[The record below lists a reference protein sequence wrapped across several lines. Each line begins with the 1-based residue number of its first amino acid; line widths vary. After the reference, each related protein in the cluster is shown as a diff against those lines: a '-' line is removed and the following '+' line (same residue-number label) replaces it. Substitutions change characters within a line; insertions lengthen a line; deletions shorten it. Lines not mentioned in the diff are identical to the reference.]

1 MGDILV
7 KFNELCKQ
15 ASKENNII
23 FNIEQIPAE
32 SFAVRL
38 ADADRLIYGN
48 PYNLDKLYAN
58 QFVPLWKDA
67 TIYERLEVDGKYNQ
81 LLSGGGIVHA
91 QANSKVTSAQ
101 AKNIIL
107 HAVEY
112 GCEHFAIN
120 VVYSQCRECHNV
132 IIGNADTCPKCG
144 KKAFDHYTRVIGFFT
159 KVEDWNP
166 VRRDWEFINR
176 KFVDLKQAD
185 KR

>member
-1 MGDILV
+1 M
-7 KFNELCKQ
+7 
-15 ASKENNII
+15 
-23 FNIEQIPAE
+23 
-32 SFAVRL
+32 
-38 ADADRLIYGN
+38 
-48 PYNLDKLYAN
+48 YAN
-58 QFVPLWKDA
+58 QFCALWHDA
-67 TIYERLEVDGKYNQ
+67 TIYERLDIDGKYNQ

-107 HAVEY
+107 HAVEC

-132 IIGNADTCPKCG
+132 VIGNESICPKCG
-144 KKAFDHYTRVIGFFT
+144 NTSFDHYSRVIGFFT

-166 VRRDWEFINR
+166 VRRDWEFKRR

-185 KR
+185 KK